1 MTADT
6 RVLIQAF
13 RRALERAAGEP
24 VLSPWCG
31 YIGSFPDGCCELA
44 SQMLVRYL
52 MEHNDRLFPYVIG
65 MEWRV
70 NAQDYGHVIVAL
82 NGDYTDLTLDQFDGY
97 DDWIV
102 AEPVESGGQI
112 AAFIQKVR
120 DLDGTFTT
128 RERTFDGIADD
139 AEKLYGW
146 LKATADSLLPATA
159 QPWSAPG
166 ALHPVCVNA
175 TIFDRYRLISLALTT
190 IPLASPH
197 HSFHAAA
204 GASIQQYH

>member
-1 MTADT
+1 M
-6 RVLIQAF
+6 
-13 RRALERAAGEP
+13 
-24 VLSPWCG
+24 
-31 YIGSFPDGCCELA
+31 
-44 SQMLVRYL
+44 
-52 MEHNDRLFPYVIG
+52 
-65 MEWRV
+65 
-70 NAQDYGHVIVAL
+70 
-82 NGDYTDLTLDQFDGY
+82 
-97 DDWIV
+97 

-166 ALHPVCVNA
+166 QLSTEIPAKYHDRAMNNA
-175 TIFDRYRLISLALTT
+175 SDNVSHAPEKKKQKKMTHTGTITECYRPREVRLRETGTQWISECGLRFRKSTGAE
-190 IPLASPH
+190 
-197 HSFHAAA
+197 A
-204 GASIQQYH
+204 GSGVWSANRLDLKSIRE